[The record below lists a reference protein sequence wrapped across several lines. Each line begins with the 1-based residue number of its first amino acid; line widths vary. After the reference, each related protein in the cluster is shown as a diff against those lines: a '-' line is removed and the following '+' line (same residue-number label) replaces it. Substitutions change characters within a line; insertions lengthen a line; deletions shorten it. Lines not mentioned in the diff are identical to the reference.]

1 MPIAN
6 AASAA
11 CRRVAQSATH
21 SVPLGGSSR
30 AAPARSP
37 ALLDYSATKSARRFT
52 LTDRKGARA
61 PGRQDRHLRLL
72 RDTFNIRVFMRGH
85 VLTLEGDPAG
95 VQSASKVVSDLLE
108 QLHQKPHLSAAEVEE
123 AISGA
128 IQAEQSSSDFHVEV
142 FTRGRAIRPRTPG
155 QAAYLKAISEN
166 DLVFCVGPAG
176 SGKTYLAVAMAVAA
190 LKSDAVRK
198 IILTRP
204 AVEAGE
210 RLGFLPGDMQ
220 AKVDPYLRPLYD
232 ALHDMMPL
240 LQLQHYVENDVLE
253 VAPLAYMRGRNLDRA
268 FIILDEGQNCTR
280 KQMQMFLTRLGAS
293 SKSAPLPATSARP
306 ICRRRSLP
314 GWSRPWRSCADVQG
328 IGFTALT
335 QRDIVRHRLVQ
346 DIVDAYE
353 SRDNALSAA
362 GPAEKPEPPS

>member
-1 MPIAN
+1 M
-6 AASAA
+6 
-11 CRRVAQSATH
+11 
-21 SVPLGGSSR
+21 
-30 AAPARSP
+30 
-37 ALLDYSATKSARRFT
+37 LL
-52 LTDRKGARA
+52 
-61 PGRQDRHLRLL
+61 GRQDRHLRLL

-85 VLTLEGDPAG
+85 VLTLEGEAAA
-95 VQSASKVVSDLLE
+95 VQAASKVVTDLLE
-108 QLHQKPHLSAAEVEE
+108 QLHQKPHLSAAEVED

-128 IQAEQSSSDFHVEV
+128 IQAGQSSSDIRIEV

-155 QAAYLKAISEN
+155 QAAYLKAIAEN

-190 LKSDAVRK
+190 LKRDAVRK

-204 AVEAGE
+204 AIEAGE

-240 LQLQHYVENDVLE
+240 AQLHHYVESDVLE

-293 SKSAPLPATSARP
+293 SKSIVTGDISQTDLPPEAPSGMVEAMTLLR
-306 ICRRRSLP
+306 
-314 GWSRPWRSCADVQG
+314 DVQG
-328 IGFTALT
+328 IGFIALT

-353 SRDNALSAA
+353 ARDNALPPA
-362 GPAEKPEPPS
+362 GPVEESNQPS

>member
-1 MPIAN
+1 MAHDGER
-6 AASAA
+6 ASQTFHIDQIEKA
-11 CRRVAQSATH
+11 RV
-21 SVPLGGSSR
+21 
-30 AAPARSP
+30 
-37 ALLDYSATKSARRFT
+37 LL
-52 LTDRKGARA
+52 
-61 PGRQDRHLRLL
+61 GRQDRHLRLL
-72 RDTFNIRVFMRGH
+72 RDTFDIRVFMRGH
-85 VLTLEGDPAG
+85 VLTLEGDAPA
-95 VQSASKVVSDLLE
+95 VQSASKVVTDLLE

-128 IQAEQSSSDFHVEV
+128 IQAEQSSSDIHIEV

-155 QAAYLKAISEN
+155 QAAYLKAMAEN

-190 LKSDAVRK
+190 LKRDAVRK

-240 LQLQHYVENDVLE
+240 VQLQHYVESDVLE

-293 SKSAPLPATSARP
+293 SKSIVTGDISQTDLPPEVPSGMVEAMALLR
-306 ICRRRSLP
+306 
-314 GWSRPWRSCADVQG
+314 DVQG

-353 SRDNALSAA
+353 ARDKALA
-362 GPAEKPEPPS
+362 GPPGAREQPG

>member
-1 MPIAN
+1 MAYDGER
-6 AASAA
+6 AS
-11 CRRVAQSATH
+11 QTFH
-21 SVPLGGSSR
+21 IDQIEK
-30 AAPARSP
+30 ARMV
-37 ALLDYSATKSARRFT
+37 L
-52 LTDRKGARA
+52 
-61 PGRQDRHLRLL
+61 GRQDRHLRLL

-85 VLTLEGDPAG
+85 VLTLEGEAAA
-95 VQSASKVVSDLLE
+95 VQSASKVVTDLLE

-128 IQAEQSSSDFHVEV
+128 IQAGPSSSEIQIEV
-142 FTRGRAIRPRTPG
+142 FTRGRTIRPRTPG
-155 QAAYLKAISEN
+155 QAAYLKAIAEN

-190 LKSDAVRK
+190 LKRDAVRK

-240 LQLQHYVENDVLE
+240 AQLRHYIECDVLE

-293 SKSAPLPATSARP
+293 SKSIVTGDISQTDLPPEAPSGMIEAMALLR
-306 ICRRRSLP
+306 
-314 GWSRPWRSCADVQG
+314 DVRG

-353 SRDNALSAA
+353 ARDNALSPP
-362 GPAEKPEPPS
+362 GPAGGPDHPS

>member
-1 MPIAN
+1 
-6 AASAA
+6 
-11 CRRVAQSATH
+11 
-21 SVPLGGSSR
+21 
-30 AAPARSP
+30 
-37 ALLDYSATKSARRFT
+37 
-52 LTDRKGARA
+52 
-61 PGRQDRHLRLL
+61 
-72 RDTFNIRVFMRGH
+72 
-85 VLTLEGDPAG
+85 
-95 VQSASKVVSDLLE
+95 VQSASKVVTDLLE

-128 IQAEQSSSDFHVEV
+128 IQAEQSSSDIHVEV

-155 QAAYLKAISEN
+155 QAAYLKAIAEN

-190 LKSDAVRK
+190 LKRDAVRK

-240 LQLQHYVENDVLE
+240 VQLQHYVESDVLE

-293 SKSAPLPATSARP
+293 SKSVVTGDISQTDLPPEAPSGMVEAMALLR
-306 ICRRRSLP
+306 
-314 GWSRPWRSCADVQG
+314 DVQG
-328 IGFTALT
+328 IGFVALT

-353 SRDNALSAA
+353 ARDNALSS
-362 GPAEKPEPPS
+362 PEPAPEPERPTSPPGRG

>member
-1 MPIAN
+1 MAHDGER
-6 AASAA
+6 ASQTFHIDQIEKA
-11 CRRVAQSATH
+11 RV
-21 SVPLGGSSR
+21 
-30 AAPARSP
+30 
-37 ALLDYSATKSARRFT
+37 LL
-52 LTDRKGARA
+52 
-61 PGRQDRHLRLL
+61 GRQDRHLRLL
-72 RDTFNIRVFMRGH
+72 RDTFDIRVFMRGH
-85 VLTLEGDPAG
+85 VLTLEGDAPA
-95 VQSASKVVSDLLE
+95 VQSASKVVTDLLE

-128 IQAEQSSSDFHVEV
+128 IQAEQSSSDIHIEV

-155 QAAYLKAISEN
+155 QAAYLKAMAEN

-190 LKSDAVRK
+190 LKRDAVRK

-240 LQLQHYVENDVLE
+240 AQLQHYVESDVLE

-293 SKSAPLPATSARP
+293 SKSIVTGDISQTDLPPEVPSGMVEAMALLR
-306 ICRRRSLP
+306 
-314 GWSRPWRSCADVQG
+314 DVQG

-353 SRDNALSAA
+353 ARDNALLPA
-362 GPAEKPEPPS
+362 GPAEGPDRPG

>member
-1 MPIAN
+1 MAHDGER
-6 AASAA
+6 ASQTFHIDQIEKA
-11 CRRVAQSATH
+11 RV
-21 SVPLGGSSR
+21 
-30 AAPARSP
+30 
-37 ALLDYSATKSARRFT
+37 LL
-52 LTDRKGARA
+52 
-61 PGRQDRHLRLL
+61 GRQDRHLRLL
-72 RDTFNIRVFMRGH
+72 RDTFDIRVFMRGH
-85 VLTLEGDPAG
+85 VLTLQGDAPA
-95 VQSASKVVSDLLE
+95 VQSASKVVTDLLE

-128 IQAEQSSSDFHVEV
+128 IQAEQSSSDIHIEV

-155 QAAYLKAISEN
+155 QAAYLKAMAEN

-190 LKSDAVRK
+190 LKRDAVRK

-240 LQLQHYVENDVLE
+240 VQLQHYVESDVLE

-293 SKSAPLPATSARP
+293 SKSIVTGDISQTDLPPEVPSGMVEAMALLR
-306 ICRRRSLP
+306 
-314 GWSRPWRSCADVQG
+314 DVQG

-353 SRDNALSAA
+353 ARDNALLPA
-362 GPAEKPEPPS
+362 GPAEGPDRPG

>member
-1 MPIAN
+1 MAHDGER
-6 AASAA
+6 ASQTFHIDQIEKA
-11 CRRVAQSATH
+11 RV
-21 SVPLGGSSR
+21 
-30 AAPARSP
+30 
-37 ALLDYSATKSARRFT
+37 LL
-52 LTDRKGARA
+52 
-61 PGRQDRHLRLL
+61 GRQDRHLRLL
-72 RDTFNIRVFMRGH
+72 RDTFDIRVFMRGH
-85 VLTLEGDPAG
+85 VLTLEGDAPA
-95 VQSASKVVSDLLE
+95 VQSASKVVTDLLE

-128 IQAEQSSSDFHVEV
+128 IQAEQSSSDIHIEV

-155 QAAYLKAISEN
+155 QAAYLKAMAEN

-190 LKSDAVRK
+190 LKRDAVRK

-240 LQLQHYVENDVLE
+240 VQLQHYVESDVLE

-293 SKSAPLPATSARP
+293 SKSIVTGDISQTDLPPEVPSGMVEAMALLR
-306 ICRRRSLP
+306 
-314 GWSRPWRSCADVQG
+314 DVQG

-353 SRDNALSAA
+353 ARDNALLPA
-362 GPAEKPEPPS
+362 GPAEGPDRPG

>member
-1 MPIAN
+1 MPHDGER
-6 AASAA
+6 ASQTFHIDQIEKA
-11 CRRVAQSATH
+11 RV
-21 SVPLGGSSR
+21 
-30 AAPARSP
+30 
-37 ALLDYSATKSARRFT
+37 LL
-52 LTDRKGARA
+52 
-61 PGRQDRHLRLL
+61 GRQDRHLRLL

-85 VLTLEGDPAG
+85 VLTLEGEPAA
-95 VQSASKVVSDLLE
+95 VQSASKVVADLLE
-108 QLHQKPHLSAAEVEE
+108 QLRQEPHLSAAEVEE

-128 IQAEQSSSDFHVEV
+128 IQAEQSSSDIRVEV
-142 FTRGRAIRPRTPG
+142 FARGRAIRPRTPG
-155 QAAYLKAISEN
+155 QAAYLKAIAEN
-166 DLVFCVGPAG
+166 DLVFCIGPAG

-190 LKSDAVRK
+190 LKKDAVRK

-204 AVEAGE
+204 ALEAGE

-240 LQLQHYVENDVLE
+240 AQLQHYVESDVLE

-293 SKSAPLPATSARP
+293 SKSIVTGDISQTDLPPDAPSGMIEAM
-306 ICRRRSLP
+306 SLL
-314 GWSRPWRSCADVQG
+314 RDIQG
-328 IGFTALT
+328 IGFVALT

-353 SRDNALSAA
+353 ARDNAPAA
-362 GPAEKPEPPS
+362 ARPAEQPDQPS

>member
-1 MPIAN
+1 MPPDGERSSETFHIDQIEKA
-6 AASAA
+6 
-11 CRRVAQSATH
+11 RV
-21 SVPLGGSSR
+21 
-30 AAPARSP
+30 
-37 ALLDYSATKSARRFT
+37 LL
-52 LTDRKGARA
+52 
-61 PGRQDRHLRLL
+61 GRQDRHLRLL
-72 RDTFNIRVFMRGH
+72 RDTFNIHVFMRGH
-85 VLTLEGDPAG
+85 VLTLEGEAAG
-95 VQSASKVVSDLLE
+95 VQSASKVVTGLLE

-128 IQAEQSSSDFHVEV
+128 IQAEQSSSDLRVEV
-142 FTRGRAIRPRTPG
+142 FMRGRAIRPRTPG
-155 QAAYLKAISEN
+155 QAAYLKAIAEN

-176 SGKTYLAVAMAVAA
+176 SGKTYLAVATAVAA
-190 LKSDAVRK
+190 LKRDAVRK

-240 LQLQHYVENDVLE
+240 TQLQHYVESDVLE

-293 SKSAPLPATSARP
+293 SKSIVTGDVSQTDLPPDVPSGMVEAMALLR
-306 ICRRRSLP
+306 
-314 GWSRPWRSCADVQG
+314 DVQG

-346 DIVDAYE
+346 DIVEAYE
-353 SRDNALSAA
+353 ARDNALSPA
-362 GPAEKPEPPS
+362 GPAEEPAQPS

>member
-1 MPIAN
+1 MPHDGER
-6 AASAA
+6 ASQTFHIDEIEKA
-11 CRRVAQSATH
+11 RV
-21 SVPLGGSSR
+21 
-30 AAPARSP
+30 
-37 ALLDYSATKSARRFT
+37 LL
-52 LTDRKGARA
+52 
-61 PGRQDRHLRLL
+61 GRQDRHLRLL

-85 VLTLEGDPAG
+85 VLTLEGDAAA
-95 VQSASKVVSDLLE
+95 VQSASKVVTDLLE

-128 IQAEQSSSDFHVEV
+128 IQAEQSSSDIHIEV

-155 QAAYLKAISEN
+155 QAAYLKAMAEN

-190 LKSDAVRK
+190 LKRDAVRK

-240 LQLQHYVENDVLE
+240 VQLQHYVESDVLE

-293 SKSAPLPATSARP
+293 SKSIVTGDISQTDLPPEVPSGMVEAMALLR
-306 ICRRRSLP
+306 
-314 GWSRPWRSCADVQG
+314 DVQG

-353 SRDNALSAA
+353 ARDNALLPA
-362 GPAEKPEPPS
+362 GPAEGPDRPG

>member
-1 MPIAN
+1 MPHDGER
-6 AASAA
+6 ASQTFHIDQIEKA
-11 CRRVAQSATH
+11 RV
-21 SVPLGGSSR
+21 
-30 AAPARSP
+30 
-37 ALLDYSATKSARRFT
+37 LL
-52 LTDRKGARA
+52 
-61 PGRQDRHLRLL
+61 GRQDRHLRLL

-85 VLTLEGDPAG
+85 VLTLEGEAAG
-95 VQSASKVVSDLLE
+95 VQSASKVVTDLLE

-128 IQAEQSSSDFHVEV
+128 IQAEQSSSDIHIEV

-155 QAAYLKAISEN
+155 QAAYLKAMAEN

-190 LKSDAVRK
+190 LKRDAVRK

-240 LQLQHYVENDVLE
+240 AQLQHYVESDVLE

-293 SKSAPLPATSARP
+293 SKSIVTGDISQTDLPPDVPSGMIEAMALLR
-306 ICRRRSLP
+306 
-314 GWSRPWRSCADVQG
+314 DVQG

-353 SRDNALSAA
+353 TRDNALSPA
-362 GPAEKPEPPS
+362 GPADEPERPG

>member
-1 MPIAN
+1 MPPDGERTSETFHIDQIERA
-6 AASAA
+6 
-11 CRRVAQSATH
+11 RV
-21 SVPLGGSSR
+21 
-30 AAPARSP
+30 
-37 ALLDYSATKSARRFT
+37 LL
-52 LTDRKGARA
+52 
-61 PGRQDRHLRLL
+61 GRQDRHLRLL

-85 VLTLEGDPAG
+85 VLTLEGDAAA
-95 VQSASKVVSDLLE
+95 VQSASKVVTDLLE

-128 IQAEQSSSDFHVEV
+128 IQAEQSSSDIHVEV

-155 QAAYLKAISEN
+155 QAAYLKAIAEN

-190 LKSDAVRK
+190 LKRDAVRK

-240 LQLQHYVENDVLE
+240 AQLQHYVESDVLE

-293 SKSAPLPATSARP
+293 SKSIVTGDISQTDLPPEVPSGMVEAMALLR
-306 ICRRRSLP
+306 
-314 GWSRPWRSCADVQG
+314 DVQG

-353 SRDNALSAA
+353 ARDNALSPA
-362 GPAEKPEPPS
+362 GPADEPDRPG

>member
-1 MPIAN
+1 MAHDGER
-6 AASAA
+6 AS
-11 CRRVAQSATH
+11 QTFH
-21 SVPLGGSSR
+21 IDQIEK
-30 AAPARSP
+30 ARMV
-37 ALLDYSATKSARRFT
+37 L
-52 LTDRKGARA
+52 
-61 PGRQDRHLRLL
+61 GRQDRHLRLL
-72 RDTFNIRVFMRGH
+72 RDTFNSRVFMRGH
-85 VLTLEGDPAG
+85 VLTLEGEAAA
-95 VQSASKVVSDLLE
+95 VQSASKVVTDLLE

-128 IQAEQSSSDFHVEV
+128 IEAGRSSSEIQIEV

-155 QAAYLKAISEN
+155 QAAYLKAIAEN

-190 LKSDAVRK
+190 LKRDAVRK

-240 LQLQHYVENDVLE
+240 AQLHHYVESDVLE

-293 SKSAPLPATSARP
+293 SKSIVTGDISQTDLPPEAPSGMIEAMALLR
-306 ICRRRSLP
+306 
-314 GWSRPWRSCADVQG
+314 DVRG

-353 SRDNALSAA
+353 ARDNALSPA
-362 GPAEKPEPPS
+362 GPAGEPGQPS

>member
-1 MPIAN
+1 MPHDGER
-6 AASAA
+6 ASQTFHIDQIEKA
-11 CRRVAQSATH
+11 RV
-21 SVPLGGSSR
+21 
-30 AAPARSP
+30 
-37 ALLDYSATKSARRFT
+37 LL
-52 LTDRKGARA
+52 
-61 PGRQDRHLRLL
+61 GRQDRHLRLL

-85 VLTLEGDPAG
+85 VLTLEGEAAA
-95 VQSASKVVSDLLE
+95 VQSASKVVTDLLE

-128 IQAEQSSSDFHVEV
+128 IQAEQSASDIHIEV
-142 FTRGRAIRPRTPG
+142 FTRGRSIRPRTPG
-155 QAAYLKAISEN
+155 QAAYLKAMAEN

-190 LKSDAVRK
+190 LKRDAVRK

-240 LQLQHYVENDVLE
+240 AQLQHYVENDVLE

-293 SKSAPLPATSARP
+293 SKSIVTGDISQTDLPPDVPSGMIEAMALLR
-306 ICRRRSLP
+306 
-314 GWSRPWRSCADVQG
+314 DVQG

-353 SRDNALSAA
+353 ARDNALSPA
-362 GPAEKPEPPS
+362 GPAEEPDRPG

>member
-1 MPIAN
+1 MAHDGER
-6 AASAA
+6 AS
-11 CRRVAQSATH
+11 QTFH
-21 SVPLGGSSR
+21 IDQIEK
-30 AAPARSP
+30 ARMV
-37 ALLDYSATKSARRFT
+37 L
-52 LTDRKGARA
+52 
-61 PGRQDRHLRLL
+61 GRQDRHLRLL

-85 VLTLEGDPAG
+85 VLTLEGEAAA
-95 VQSASKVVSDLLE
+95 VQSASKVVTDLLE

-128 IQAEQSSSDFHVEV
+128 IEAGRSSSEIQIEV

-155 QAAYLKAISEN
+155 QAAYLKAIAEN

-190 LKSDAVRK
+190 LKRDAVRK

-240 LQLQHYVENDVLE
+240 AQLHHYVESDVLE

-293 SKSAPLPATSARP
+293 SKSIVTGDISQTDLPPEAPSGMIEAMALLR
-306 ICRRRSLP
+306 
-314 GWSRPWRSCADVQG
+314 DVRG

-353 SRDNALSAA
+353 ARDNALSPA
-362 GPAEKPEPPS
+362 GPAGEPGQPS

>member
-1 MPIAN
+1 MPPDGERTSQTFHIDQIERA
-6 AASAA
+6 
-11 CRRVAQSATH
+11 RV
-21 SVPLGGSSR
+21 
-30 AAPARSP
+30 
-37 ALLDYSATKSARRFT
+37 LL
-52 LTDRKGARA
+52 
-61 PGRQDRHLRLL
+61 GRQDRHLRLL

-85 VLTLEGDPAG
+85 VLTLEGDAAG
-95 VQSASKVVSDLLE
+95 VQSASKVISGLLE

-128 IQAEQSSSDFHVEV
+128 IQAEQSSSDIRVDV

-155 QAAYLKAISEN
+155 QAAYLKAIAEN
-166 DLVFCVGPAG
+166 DLVFCFGPAG

-190 LKSDAVRK
+190 LKRDAVRK

-240 LQLQHYVENDVLE
+240 VQLQHYVESDVLE
-253 VAPLAYMRGRNLDRA
+253 VAPLAYMRGRNLDHA

-293 SKSAPLPATSARP
+293 SKSVVTGDISQMDLPPEVPSGMVEAMA
-306 ICRRRSLP
+306 LLH
-314 GWSRPWRSCADVQG
+314 DVQG

-346 DIVDAYE
+346 DIVDAYNA
-353 SRDNALSAA
+353 RDNALAA
-362 GPAEKPEPPS
+362 GPAEEPKQPG

>member
-1 MPIAN
+1 MPHEGERSSQTFHIDQIEKA
-6 AASAA
+6 
-11 CRRVAQSATH
+11 RV
-21 SVPLGGSSR
+21 
-30 AAPARSP
+30 
-37 ALLDYSATKSARRFT
+37 LL
-52 LTDRKGARA
+52 
-61 PGRQDRHLRLL
+61 GRQDRHLRLL
-72 RDTFNIRVFMRGH
+72 RDTFNIHVFMRGH
-85 VLTLEGDPAG
+85 VLTLEGDAAG
-95 VQSASKVVSDLLE
+95 VESAAKVVTGLLE
-108 QLHQKPHLSAAEVEE
+108 QLRQKPHLSAAEVEE

-128 IQAEQSSSDFHVEV
+128 IQAEQSSSDIHVDV

-155 QAAYLKAISEN
+155 QAAYLKAVAEN

-176 SGKTYLAVAMAVAA
+176 SGKTYLAVATAVAA
-190 LKSDAVRK
+190 LKRDAVRK

-240 LQLQHYVENDVLE
+240 TQLQHYVESDVLE

-293 SKSAPLPATSARP
+293 SKSIVTGDISQTDLPPDMPSGMVEAMALLR
-306 ICRRRSLP
+306 
-314 GWSRPWRSCADVQG
+314 DVQG

-346 DIVDAYE
+346 DIVEAYE
-353 SRDNALSAA
+353 ARDNALSPA
-362 GPAEKPEPPS
+362 GPAAEPGQPS

>member
-1 MPIAN
+1 MPHDGER
-6 AASAA
+6 ASQTFHIDQIEKA
-11 CRRVAQSATH
+11 RV
-21 SVPLGGSSR
+21 
-30 AAPARSP
+30 
-37 ALLDYSATKSARRFT
+37 LL
-52 LTDRKGARA
+52 
-61 PGRQDRHLRLL
+61 GRQDRHLRLL

-85 VLTLEGDPAG
+85 VLTLEGEAAG
-95 VQSASKVVSDLLE
+95 VQSASKVVTDLLE
-108 QLHQKPHLSAAEVEE
+108 QLRQKPHLSAAEVEE

-128 IQAEQSSSDFHVEV
+128 IQSEQSSSDIHVEV
-142 FTRGRAIRPRTPG
+142 FTRGHAIRPRTPG
-155 QAAYLKAISEN
+155 QAAYLKAIAEN
-166 DLVFCVGPAG
+166 DLVFCAGPAG

-190 LKSDAVRK
+190 LKRDAVRK

-240 LQLQHYVENDVLE
+240 VQLQHYVENDVLE

-293 SKSAPLPATSARP
+293 SKSVVTGDISQTDLPPDAPSGMVEAMALLR
-306 ICRRRSLP
+306 
-314 GWSRPWRSCADVQG
+314 DVQG
-328 IGFTALT
+328 IGFVALT

-353 SRDNALSAA
+353 ARDKALSAA
-362 GPAEKPEPPS
+362 GPAEEPEQPS